1 MFKILIG
8 IVLLFIVALVGF
20 FVFLGPPIDPALL
33 KPATFKYPDNGTL
46 ACAPSTLT
54 GEAGKTD
61 DIETKAGATYNV
73 RTPANYNKQY
83 AHPLIV
89 VYAPAGTSAS
99 KSERH
104 VHLTQE
110 ATQAGFIIAFANKLR
125 MSLKA
130 IDKLST
136 IPKSIQEKWCIDSS
150 RIYFTGHSDG
160 GTITNA
166 LTFLPD
172 SKTKPTAIAPSAAG
186 MDTESLKQYAC
197 PTPLP
202 AMVFHNI
209 DDSHFKDFGQQ
220 AADWWANCN
229 QCSNEKTKPDQ
240 FGCQAYTSC
249 PDTSKTFY
257 CEGPGSHSIWPNK
270 NTTLINFFLNHDH
283 IAQ

>member
-1 MFKILIG
+1 MYKIILG
-8 IVLLFIVALVGF
+8 GVLLFVVALVGF
-20 FVFLGPPIDPALL
+20 ITFLGPPIDPALL
-33 KPATFKYPDNGTL
+33 KTAEFKYPNIGVS
-46 ACAPSTLT
+46 ACASTNLT
-54 GEAGKTD
+54 GKAGTSD
-61 DIETKAGATYNV
+61 DIETNAGATYNL
-73 RTPANYNKQY
+73 RTPANYDQRY
-83 AHPLIV
+83 AHPLVV

-125 MSLKA
+125 MSLSA
-130 IDKLST
+130 IEKLST
-136 IPKSIQEKWCIDSS
+136 IPKDIQQKWCIDPA

-172 SKTKPTAIAPSAAG
+172 SKSKPTAIAPSAAG
-186 MDTESLKQYAC
+186 MDAESLKQYAC

-202 AMVFHNI
+202 VMVFHNKG
-209 DDSHFKDFGQQ
+209 DSHFKGFGQQ

-229 QCSNEKTKPDQ
+229 LCSNEKSEPDQ
-240 FGCQAYTSC
+240 VGCQAYKSC

-257 CEGPGSHSIWPNK
+257 CEGPGSHSDWPNK
-270 NTTLINFFLNHDH
+270 NTTLINFFLHHDH
-283 IAQ
+283 KTQ

>member
-8 IVLLFIVALVGF
+8 IVLLFVVALVGF

-33 KPATFKYPDNGTL
+33 KPTDFKYPNIGAST
-46 ACAPSTLT
+46 CASSRLT
-54 GEAGKTD
+54 GETGATD

-73 RTPANYNKQY
+73 RTPANYNKRY

-136 IPKSIQEKWCIDSS
+136 IPKSIQEKWCIDPS

-202 AMVFHNI
+202 VMVFHNK

-229 QCSNEKTKPDQ
+229 QCSNKKTEPDQ
-240 FGCQAYTSC
+240 FGCQTYSSC

-257 CEGPGSHSIWPNK
+257 CEGPGSHSVWPNK
-270 NTTLINFFLNHDH
+270 NTTLINFFLNHNH